1 MSTHSTDDDSSKSS
15 SSSSSSGK
23 NSSSS
28 SASSSSNDSSDFMVS
43 SDTMS
48 LSNTSDTSDSSLG
61 SGVSSDDGRSNSSG
75 GGSDGP
81 RGDGAHAGVLLR
93 FSAGQAAPDR
103 IPDNLAPARLER
115 DGMVANEGVQLEVIG
130 DVEPPR
136 ADAVDSSAE
145 HLDQLVIPIHT
156 NRMIPML
163 PQYALVTKYSW
174 PHPVVRT
181 DAEMDAAWD
190 ALNGLVKRRGAL
202 MMFRNTR
209 KGCQVVPAVH
219 ALALLVFS
227 VLVALSYHG
236 TVMESE
242 AVWRLSMIA
251 VNIFLSVPLALV
263 VLTFICFIFPDI
275 TRTRKRRAQ
284 TIGFFVVPY
293 VVTYIVQ
300 WGCFERALDWWENNL
315 GTVQIVVAFI
325 SQVGLVNFNVGMTE
339 WARLVWHR
347 EKRKHYPTEFI
358 PSCSYQCRTQ
368 SGLAH
373 TIFLVE
379 IGLLVFCNCLSF
391 FGIIPSFIGRFV
403 VIVVFLPLVAF
414 LVYKKS
420 RQNLNTWSGG
430 FGTLFGVSG
439 QVSMYA
445 LGMVVFP
452 LVSML
457 GGGLAVNVATILA
470 FMVVFAVL
478 FAVMQAFLHSGTEN
492 YHAPQYLY
500 LGQVSFHGFLCT
512 LTCLS
517 PNETQF
523 WTMAVIHW
531 ACNALTSTGALS
543 ELVYLCR
550 RSCSCGKDRSLD
562 KELRLQR
569 IQYYFMLHL
578 QGRFADLLNSVLFPV
593 MIVVDAAFDP
603 ADCSLSCGMDQGSRL
618 LEVELHFLAYI
629 VVDVLL
635 LLLCLLVHSV
645 RFTRLSVGDPIVATK
660 LSATGAECSRN
671 GKLNSS
677 VTKPKITARHVFRTW
692 HALWHSFI
700 LHFNRY
706 VIYFFFATLLLI
718 TYVPFNYV
726 WYMTPNPRWATS
738 SSSDSFSTASR

>member
-1 MSTHSTDDDSSKSS
+1 MSIHSSTDDDSSSAPSKSS
-15 SSSSSSGK
+15 SSSSSS
-23 NSSSS
+23 N
-28 SASSSSNDSSDFMVS
+28 ASSDFMVS

-61 SGVSSDDGRSNSSG
+61 TGVSSDDGRSNSSDGASDVPRDDDG
-75 GGSDGP
+75 GG
-81 RGDGAHAGVLLR
+81 AHRGVLLR

-103 IPDNLAPARLER
+103 IPDNLAPARLDK

-190 ALNGLVKRRGAL
+190 ALNGLVERRGAL

-219 ALALLVFS
+219 ALALLAFA
-227 VLVALSYHG
+227 VLVALCYHG
-236 TVMESE
+236 TVMENE
-242 AVWRLSMIA
+242 AVWRLSTAA
-251 VNIFLSVPLALV
+251 VNIFLIVPLALV

-284 TIGFFVVPY
+284 TICFFVVPY
-293 VVTYIVQ
+293 VVTYVIQ

-339 WARLVWHR
+339 WARLVWHK
-347 EKRKHYPTEFI
+347 EKREHYPTEFI

-373 TIFLVE
+373 TIFVLEVA
-379 IGLLVFCNCLSF
+379 LLVFCNCLSF
-391 FGIIPSFIGRFV
+391 FGIIPSYVGRFV
-403 VIVVFLPLVAF
+403 VIVVFLPLVGF

-457 GGGLAVNVATILA
+457 GGGLAVNVATMLA
-470 FMVVFAVL
+470 FMAVFALL

-517 PNETQF
+517 PTEAQF
-523 WTMAVIHW
+523 WTMALIHW

-550 RSCSCGKDRSLD
+550 RSPRTCGKDRRLD

-593 MIVVDAAFDP
+593 MIVVDAAFSP
-603 ADCSLSCGMDQGSRL
+603 ADCSLSCGMDQGTRL
-618 LEVELHFLAYI
+618 LDVELHFLAYI
-629 VVDVLL
+629 VADIVL

-660 LSATGAECSRN
+660 LTANGAESSRN

-706 VIYFFFATLLLI
+706 VIYFFFSTLLLI

-726 WYMTPNPRWATS
+726 WYMTPNPRWLVS
-738 SSSDSFSTASR
+738 SSSDTSSTSTSLSQ